1 MKVFVL
7 HIIALL
13 IAQFV
18 RIIDERWFVL
28 GFVLLLTFILLGA
41 LSYKLGRKDKSNN
54 LETDN

>member
-1 MKVFVL
+1 ML
-7 HIIALL
+7 YIIALL

-18 RIIDERWFVL
+18 RIIDVKWFVL
-28 GFVLLLTFILLGA
+28 GFILLLASILLGA